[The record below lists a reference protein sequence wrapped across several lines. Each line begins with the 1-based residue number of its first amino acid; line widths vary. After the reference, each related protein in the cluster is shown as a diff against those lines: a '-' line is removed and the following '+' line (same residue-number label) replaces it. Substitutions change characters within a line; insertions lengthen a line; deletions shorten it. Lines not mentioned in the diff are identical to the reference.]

1 MVVAV
6 VAALRADLADDES
19 ALSEFAH
26 CNPNKQQKILFL
38 KAWDGSKT
46 PPDSRGIVQLQLVLD
61 PLFEGVFHSPSPQRS
76 LYNLH
81 FFLERGLG
89 SPFLLK
95 GSLAIMSD
103 PRFIVRETQYSPSG
117 YGIIYTD
124 IKVVHYPIVRS
135 NTYSHSNHALL
146 IALFLSSRQ
155 GYLSIKI
162 AKDFHFCL
170 VILQTRGMW
179 HWNTLSVAQK
189 FSSMF
194 LSVSG

>member
-1 MVVAV
+1 MMVVVAV
-6 VAALRADLADDES
+6 VVALEADLADDES

-26 CNPNKQQKILFL
+26 CNPNKKQKILFL
-38 KAWDGSKT
+38 KT
-46 PPDSRGIVQLQLVLD
+46 PPASRRIVQLQLVLHS
-61 PLFEGVFHSPSPQRS
+61 LFEGVFPSPSPQHS

-81 FFLERGLG
+81 FFLDSSLERGLG

-95 GSLAIMSD
+95 GSLDIMSD
-103 PRFIVRETQYSPSG
+103 PRFIVRETQYSPGG

-124 IKVVHYPIVRS
+124 IKVVHFAIVRS

-162 AKDFHFCL
+162 AKDSHCCL
-170 VILQTRGMW
+170 VILQTRGM
-179 HWNTLSVAQK
+179 
-189 FSSMF
+189 
-194 LSVSG
+194 

>member
-1 MVVAV
+1 MN
-6 VAALRADLADDES
+6 LPY
-19 ALSEFAH
+19 LSLLTVIQTSNRKF
-26 CNPNKQQKILFL
+26 CFL
-38 KAWDGSKT
+38 K
-46 PPDSRGIVQLQLVLD
+46 I
-61 PLFEGVFHSPSPQRS
+61 EGVFPSPSPQRS

-81 FFLERGLG
+81 FFLDSSLERGLD

-95 GSLAIMSD
+95 GSLDIMSD
-103 PRFIVRETQYSPSG
+103 PQFIVRETKYSPGG
-117 YGIIYTD
+117 YGIMYTD
-124 IKVVHYPIVRS
+124 IKVVHNAIVRS

-162 AKDFHFCL
+162 AKDSHCRL
-170 VILQTRGMW
+170 IILQTRGMW
-179 HWNTLSVAQK
+179 HWNALSIAQK